1 VVVCFVL
8 SGSPPKSGPV
18 ELRVRKK
25 FALLFCETKGL
36 SEYIIKSGRFVKLFA
51 FRFRH
56 TRKCLDFSHPRGDLR
71 ATAHKY
77 GPNNGTSRK
86 IDFAHFLPKD
96 WP

>member
-1 VVVCFVL
+1 MAPASQDSAGGKTFTEGISIGQL
-8 SGSPPKSGPV
+8 FS
-18 ELRVRKK
+18 LR
-25 FALLFCETKGL
+25 
-36 SEYIIKSGRFVKLFA
+36 
-51 FRFRH
+51 RH
-56 TRKCLDFSHPRGDLR
+56 LR